1 MSSTTIT
8 TATAPTSVFNKN
20 RTDAFDKLK
29 DKNNVIQ
36 NTFKTRLCDAFK
48 KDGKCP
54 YGNTCHYAHSE
65 SELRKTPCL
74 FKGACK
80 NKSTCK
86 FDHSENI
93 VLPVVKPAIRIL
105 SRKEPVVVELDETT
119 LGVVETKKRSFP
131 PTKEMKKETKDK
143 VKMTYR
149 SKMCSA
155 FLKDGK
161 CPYNSTCHY
170 AHTEDELRK
179 ASCIFGAGCR
189 HKSICQYD
197 HSENEVVIVKSVKEV
212 EPFIIYLSSDD
223 EEEEEEEE
231 DNNLKEII
239 IENGEMED
247 ELVADGIAVMKKHM
261 DDNKEIYQ
269 KYKIPVEKV
278 EQPKQPEQPKQQI
291 VLNIDSA
298 NYNTI
303 LELLKQMNLV

>member
-29 DKNNVIQ
+29 DKKNVIQ

-54 YGNTCHYAHSE
+54 YGSTCHYAHSE

-93 VLPVVKPAIRIL
+93 ELPVVKPAIRIL
-105 SRKEPVVVELDETT
+105 SRNEPVVVETT
-119 LGVVETKKRSFP
+119 PGVVETKKRSFP
-131 PTKEMKKETKDK
+131 PTKEMKQETKDK

-223 EEEEEEEE
+223 EEQEEEEE